1 MAKDGRTDVPSKEYK
16 DNWKEIFGKKKPA
29 KKKDAQLSWIE
40 QQPSKL
46 QVAGSNPAAFTK
58 T

>member
-29 KKKDAQLSWIE
+29 KKKDA
-40 QQPSKL
+40 
-46 QVAGSNPAAFTK
+46 
-58 T
+58 